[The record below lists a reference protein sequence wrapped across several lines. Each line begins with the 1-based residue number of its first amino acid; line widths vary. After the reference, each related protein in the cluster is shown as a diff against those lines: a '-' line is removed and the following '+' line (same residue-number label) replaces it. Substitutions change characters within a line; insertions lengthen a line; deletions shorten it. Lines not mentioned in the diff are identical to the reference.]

1 MKKVKMVKFEEALI
15 LQKHIEQVLQFYI
28 SYETEAFYKSPA
40 CAELFALAERLGY
53 HVECSFGYENEK
65 RKTCIYMNFA
75 VKDDHGEGATAGEYD
90 EYVHLTGIMQII
102 EIDRKERV
110 KFYSWEE
117 DDDFIDSINWAAR
130 ELKKKL

>member
-1 MKKVKMVKFEEALI
+1 MVKFEEALI
-15 LQKHIEQVLQFYI
+15 LQKHMEQVLQFYI
-28 SYETEAFYKSPA
+28 SYETEAFYKSPV

-53 HVECSFGYENEK
+53 HVECSSGYEDGR
-65 RKTCIYMNFA
+65 RKKHIYMGFA
-75 VKDDHGEGATAGEYD
+75 VIDDHGEGATAGEYD
-90 EYVHLTGIMQII
+90 EYVHLTGATLII

>member
-1 MKKVKMVKFEEALI
+1 MVEFEEALI
-15 LQKHIEQVLQFYI
+15 LEKNIEQVLQFYI
-28 SYETEAFYKSPA
+28 SYETEAFYKSSV
-40 CAELFALAERLGY
+40 CAELFALAEQLGY
-53 HVECSFGYENEK
+53 HVECSSGYGDERWNK
-65 RKTCIYMNFA
+65 HIYMGFV

-90 EYVHLTGIMQII
+90 EYVDLTGASLII
-102 EIDRKERV
+102 KIDRKERL